1 MAAMRFFSPAKCGLV
16 LSCFLFSGISL
27 PAEAESGIA
36 LESVLKEAQERSR
49 RDALLAIERDLRAIY
64 VSLAEPGI
72 PDLERSRR
80 LAPIAAR
87 YENHLKRYPDD
98 AEAFVLYA
106 KFLRD
111 GGDDAGAAD
120 YFEKAR
126 KLQPDWAVVHQ
137 QLAAIAA
144 ERGDGLKAF
153 PLMKRA
159 AELEPGQAVYQLQL
173 GELIT
178 AFRDALLKN
187 GTFETREAADAAMQ
201 NAFRAARAL
210 APRSPEVAVRYAE
223 SFYDVEK
230 PEWQAALEAWN
241 VAQRTLA
248 EALQDHAETAESTLM
263 RGTLELHR
271 ARAYAEL
278 GNCDASEKIL
288 GGIADER
295 LAYSCA
301 RIRKIIIEKRK
312 LSTNKE

>member
-1 MAAMRFFSPAKCGLV
+1 MCFFSPANCGLV
-16 LSCFLFSGISL
+16 LCCFLFSGISL
-27 PAEAESGIA
+27 PAETESDIA

-49 RDALLAIERDLRAIY
+49 RDELLAIERDLRAIY
-64 VSLAEPGI
+64 ASLTEPGI

-87 YENHLKRYPDD
+87 YENHLKRYPED

-111 GGDDAGAAD
+111 GGDDEGAAE

-126 KLQPDWAVVHQ
+126 KLQPGWAVVWQ

-159 AELEPGQAVYQLQL
+159 AELEPGQAVYHLQL

-178 AFRDALLKN
+178 AFRDELLKS
-187 GTFETREAADAAMQ
+187 GIFETRDAADTAMQ

-210 APRSPEVAVRYAE
+210 APHSPETAVRYAE

-230 PEWQAALEAWN
+230 PDWRAALEAWN
-241 VAQRTLA
+241 VAQRTFA
-248 EALQDHAETAESTLM
+248 ARATDEDVPAATLRREM
-263 RGTLELHR
+263 LELHR

-278 GNCDASEKIL
+278 GNDDESEKIL
-288 GGIADER
+288 ECITDGR

-301 RIRKIIIEKRK
+301 RIRKIIVEKRK
-312 LSTNKE
+312 LSANKE

>member
-1 MAAMRFFSPAKCGLV
+1 MRFFRPVKCGLV
-16 LSCFLFSGISL
+16 LSYFLLSGMSL
-27 PAEAESGIA
+27 PAETESGVT
-36 LESVLKEAQERSR
+36 LESVLKDAQERSR
-49 RDALLAIERDLRAIY
+49 RDELLAIERDLRAIY
-64 VSLAEPGI
+64 ASFAEPGI

-87 YENHLKRYPDD
+87 YENHLKRHPDD

-111 GGDDAGAAD
+111 GGDDEGAAD

-126 KLQPDWAVVHQ
+126 KLQPEWAVVHQ

-144 ERGDGLKAF
+144 ERGDGVKAF

-159 AELEPGQAVYQLQL
+159 TELEPGQAVYQLQL

-178 AFRDALLKN
+178 AFRDTLQKN
-187 GTFETREAADAAMQ
+187 GVFETREAADTAMQ

-210 APRSPEVAVRYAE
+210 APRSPEAAMRYAE

-230 PEWQAALEAWN
+230 PDWQAALEAWN
-241 VAQRTLA
+241 VAQRIFTEASRDNADVSAATLLR
-248 EALQDHAETAESTLM
+248 E
-263 RGTLELHR
+263 TLELHR

-288 GGIADER
+288 HGITDER

-301 RIRKIIIEKRK
+301 RIRKVIVEKRK
-312 LSTNKE
+312 LSVNKE